1 MVNREKVLDA
11 IKDKGYHIILKDEQ
25 ENGIW
30 YRLKQWHN
38 DITISLWCGNDGK
51 YVIEFE
57 DWD

>member
-1 MVNREKVLDA
+1 MEYRSKVLQVILDQ
-11 IKDKGYHIILKDEQ
+11 GYHVIIKDEQ

-51 YVIEFE
+51 YVMEFE